1 LAGKIIKFSQA
12 NQAFLFIEFQG
23 VLDAESKDLALLLP
37 LILVIEIS
45 PVVL

>member
-23 VLDAESKDLALLLP
+23 VQDAKNKD
-37 LILVIEIS
+37 
-45 PVVL
+45 